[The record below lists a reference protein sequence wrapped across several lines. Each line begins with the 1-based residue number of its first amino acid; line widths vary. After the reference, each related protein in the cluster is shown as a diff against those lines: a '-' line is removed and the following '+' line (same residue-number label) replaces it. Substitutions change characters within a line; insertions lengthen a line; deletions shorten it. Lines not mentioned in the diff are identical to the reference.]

1 MYYRVKPKRGLFI
14 ENWLR
19 ISSEGK
25 NTGQLS
31 RDTGSNP
38 VFSISVSQQCW
49 LFYFNVKGGGTVNIV
64 DPIRDKDDIQAMK
77 EYLREW
83 NERNYLLFLF
93 GINSGL
99 RVGDILR
106 IRVKDV
112 QGWYIKIKEQKTGKR
127 KQIKMTKNLKKEVR
141 EYIKDMPLHHYLFQ
155 SRIGK
160 NKPLDRRTV
169 DWILKTAAIE
179 CGIENIGTHSMRKT
193 FGYHYYK
200 KTKDIAMLMDLFNHS
215 SPAITLRY
223 IGIIQ
228 DQRDKAMSNFD
239 L

>member
-1 MYYRVKPKRGLFI
+1 M
-14 ENWLR
+14 
-19 ISSEGK
+19 
-25 NTGQLS
+25 
-31 RDTGSNP
+31 
-38 VFSISVSQQCW
+38 
-49 LFYFNVKGGGTVNIV
+49 NIV

-127 KQIKMTKNLKKEVR
+127 KQLKMTKNLKKEVR
-141 EYIKDMPLHHYLFQ
+141 EYTKDMPLHHYLFQ

-160 NKPLDRRTV
+160 KQ
-169 DWILKTAAIE
+169 TA
-179 CGIENIGTHSMRKT
+179 
-193 FGYHYYK
+193 
-200 KTKDIAMLMDLFNHS
+200 
-215 SPAITLRY
+215 
-223 IGIIQ
+223 
-228 DQRDKAMSNFD
+228 
-239 L
+239 

>member
-1 MYYRVKPKRGLFI
+1 M
-14 ENWLR
+14 
-19 ISSEGK
+19 IS
-25 NTGQLS
+25 NQLVS
-31 RDTGSNP
+31 GSIP
-38 VFSISVSQQCW
+38 ELLIKSSQY
-49 LFYFNVKGGGTVNIV
+49 LLAFYFTQEGGYTVNIV
-64 DPIRDKDDIQAMK
+64 DPIRDK
-77 EYLREW
+77 L
-83 NERNYLLFLF
+83 
-93 GINSGL
+93 
-99 RVGDILR
+99 
-106 IRVKDV
+106 
-112 QGWYIKIKEQKTGKR
+112 KEQKTGKQ
-127 KQIKMTKNLKKEVR
+127 KQIKMTKTLKKEVR
-141 EYIKDMPLHHYLFQ
+141 EYIKDMPLHYYLFQ

-200 KTKDIAMLMDLFNHS
+200 KYKDVAMLMDLFNHS

-223 IGIIQ
+223 IGIRQ

>member
-1 MYYRVKPKRGLFI
+1 MSGTTYSFIWHQFWTTHRRHPENTSKRCTRVVHQNKRA
-14 ENWLR
+14 EDWQK
-19 ISSEGK
+19 E
-25 NTGQLS
+25 TAQ
-31 RDTGSNP
+31 
-38 VFSISVSQQCW
+38 
-49 LFYFNVKGGGTVNIV
+49 
-64 DPIRDKDDIQAMK
+64 DD
-77 EYLREW
+77 EDFE
-83 NERNYLLFLF
+83 
-93 GINSGL
+93 
-99 RVGDILR
+99 
-106 IRVKDV
+106 
-112 QGWYIKIKEQKTGKR
+112 
-127 KQIKMTKNLKKEVR
+127 KEVR

-200 KTKDIAMLMDLFNHS
+200 KTKDVAMLMDLFNHS

-223 IGIIQ
+223 IGIRQ

>member
-1 MYYRVKPKRGLFI
+1 M
-14 ENWLR
+14 
-19 ISSEGK
+19 
-25 NTGQLS
+25 
-31 RDTGSNP
+31 
-38 VFSISVSQQCW
+38 
-49 LFYFNVKGGGTVNIV
+49 NIV
-64 DPIRDKDDIQAMK
+64 DPIRDKDDIKAMK

-112 QGWYIKIKEQKTGKR
+112 QGWHIKIKEQKTGKQ
-127 KQIKMTKNLKKEVR
+127 KQIKMTKTLKKEVR
-141 EYIKDMPLHHYLFQ
+141 EYIKDMPLHYYLFQ

-160 NKPLDRRTV
+160 NKSLDRRTV
-169 DWILKTAAIE
+169 DWILKTAALE

-200 KTKDIAMLMDLFNHS
+200 KYKDVAMLMDLFNHS

-223 IGIIQ
+223 IGIRQ

>member
-1 MYYRVKPKRGLFI
+1 M
-14 ENWLR
+14 
-19 ISSEGK
+19 
-25 NTGQLS
+25 
-31 RDTGSNP
+31 
-38 VFSISVSQQCW
+38 
-49 LFYFNVKGGGTVNIV
+49 KGGDTVNIV

-112 QGWYIKIKEQKTGKR
+112 QGWHIKIKEQKTGKH
-127 KQIKMTKNLKKEVR
+127 KQIKMTKTLKKEVR
-141 EYIKDMPLHHYLFQ
+141 EYIKDMPLHYYLFQ

-200 KTKDIAMLMDLFNHS
+200 KYKDVAMLMDLFNHS

-223 IGIIQ
+223 IGIRQ

>member
-1 MYYRVKPKRGLFI
+1 MWKKSKNKVVKLYHRVKPKRGLLI

-19 ISSEGK
+19 ISLIWIRALDFK
-25 NTGQLS
+25 S

-49 LFYFNVKGGGTVNIV
+49 LFYFNVKGGDTVNIV

-127 KQIKMTKNLKKEVR
+127 KQLKMTKTLKKEVR
-141 EYIKDMPLHHYLFQ
+141 EYIKECHYIIICFKVASGKTNHLTGGQ
-155 SRIGK
+155 SIG
-160 NKPLDRRTV
+160 
-169 DWILKTAAIE
+169 
-179 CGIENIGTHSMRKT
+179 
-193 FGYHYYK
+193 Y
-200 KTKDIAMLMDLFNHS
+200 
-215 SPAITLRY
+215 
-223 IGIIQ
+223 
-228 DQRDKAMSNFD
+228 
-239 L
+239 

>member
-1 MYYRVKPKRGLFI
+1 MEKFQNKGAKIVLSGKTEPMDPYETGWELAQLVERLIYTRRV
-14 ENWLR
+14 
-19 ISSEGK
+19 
-25 NTGQLS
+25 
-31 RDTGSNP
+31 TGSNP
-38 VFSISVSQQCW
+38 VLLI
-49 LFYFNVKGGGTVNIV
+49 LAKY
-64 DPIRDKDDIQAMK
+64 DIQAMK

-99 RVGDILR
+99 RVGDILQV
-106 IRVKDV
+106 RVKDV
-112 QGWYIKIKEQKTGKR
+112 QGWYIKVKEQKTGKR
-127 KQIKMTKNLKKEVR
+127 KQLKMTKTLKKEIR
-141 EYIKDMPLHHYLFQ
+141 EYIKDKPLHHYLFQ

-200 KTKDIAMLMDLFNHS
+200 KTKDVAMLMDLFNHS

-223 IGIIQ
+223 IGIRQ

>member
-1 MYYRVKPKRGLFI
+1 M
-14 ENWLR
+14 
-19 ISSEGK
+19 
-25 NTGQLS
+25 
-31 RDTGSNP
+31 
-38 VFSISVSQQCW
+38 
-49 LFYFNVKGGGTVNIV
+49 NIV

-99 RVGDILR
+99 RVGDILQV
-106 IRVKDV
+106 RVKDV

-127 KQIKMTKNLKKEVR
+127 KQLKMTKTLKKEIR
-141 EYIKDMPLHHYLFQ
+141 EYIKDKPLDHYLFQ

-200 KTKDIAMLMDLFNHS
+200 KTKDVAMLMDLFNHS

-223 IGIIQ
+223 IGIRQ

>member
-1 MYYRVKPKRGLFI
+1 M
-14 ENWLR
+14 
-19 ISSEGK
+19 
-25 NTGQLS
+25 
-31 RDTGSNP
+31 
-38 VFSISVSQQCW
+38 
-49 LFYFNVKGGGTVNIV
+49 NIV

-99 RVGDILR
+99 RVGDILQ

-127 KQIKMTKNLKKEVR
+127 KQLKMTKNLKKEVR
-141 EYIKDMPLHHYLFQ
+141 EYTKDMPLHHYLFQ

-160 NKPLDRRTV
+160 NKPPDRRTV

-200 KTKDIAMLMDLFNHS
+200 KTKDVAMLMDLFNHS

-223 IGIIQ
+223 IGIRQ

>member
-1 MYYRVKPKRGLFI
+1 MLA
-14 ENWLR
+14 
-19 ISSEGK
+19 
-25 NTGQLS
+25 
-31 RDTGSNP
+31 
-38 VFSISVSQQCW
+38 
-49 LFYFNVKGGGTVNIV
+49 FYFNVKGGDTVNIV

-83 NERNYLLFLF
+83 NE
-93 GINSGL
+93 
-99 RVGDILR
+99 
-106 IRVKDV
+106 
-112 QGWYIKIKEQKTGKR
+112 QKTGKR
-127 KQIKMTKNLKKEVR
+127 KQLKMTKTLKKEVR

-200 KTKDIAMLMDLFNHS
+200 KTKDVAMLMDLFNHS

-223 IGIIQ
+223 IGIRQ